1 MSSDPYPSSDRDL
14 PAASLGR
21 SVITTKFVPASGRY
35 GARVR
40 ASTEDARK
48 PATYNWKHEL
58 DIPGNHARAAKLA
71 AAAWFTGCGRVE
83 LTGAHDKPGRF
94 SWTVHDPRD
103 PAELPGLAILGGAH
117 LDALNLAERL
127 DELAELDSAAGHL
140 AGQLDSAGTAA
151 RALARQIAAELQLP
165 LLQHRQLEIATE
177 RANALAARL
186 DELQDT
192 AGDLQAER
200 LDQAILAARQLAA
213 SIQSP
218 PTR

>member
-1 MSSDPYPSSDRDL
+1 MSSDPYPSTDPEL
-14 PAASLGR
+14 PRAKLGR
-21 SVITTKFVPASGRY
+21 SVITTKFVPASGRL

-40 ASTEDARK
+40 ASTDDARK
-48 PATYNWKHEL
+48 PATYGWRHDL

-71 AAAWFTGCGRVE
+71 ACAWFVGCGRVE
-83 LTGAHDKPGRF
+83 LTGAHDRPGRF
-94 SWTVHDPRD
+94 SWTVHDPAD

-117 LDALNLAERL
+117 QDALNLAERL

-151 RALARQIAAELQLP
+151 RALARQISAELQLP